1 MKLPKQVT
9 FVLVAS
15 IVLCPVGS
23 ANAAVAPVVYLPK
36 AEDAKTGNRLQLP
49 GPWGNTVKGLR
60 CRITEL
66 ALAEQ
71 RFTVEIQN
79 QSDKPIGVIAAAKS
93 GRPDYIGLEWALY
106 DLGEPPNWEKLVA
119 RLSEPD
125 HVVLQPGES
134 HHRTSRVARTP
145 GCRLKVRCA
154 TSLNFLND
162 RVEFIETRAVELPT
176 SLTVA
181 AAPKSA
187 KVLVWSTAARRPIR
201 EEEDILDYAT
211 SQKVSLRLV
220 MPVLRKPFSAGSD
233 LERSEAE
240 FRKFIAEL
248 PKPRIVSRL
257 LKLYREEN
265 DAARKLDLLRVLAL
279 SRDPR
284 TAVAIGEREV
294 GSRFSFEEY
303 RLMRMFLTRGET
315 MHYIGGVQV
324 AVHQPYLWWKKHEKR
339 IRAAAAEL
347 EKRAGQT
354 LPQKSDNGDSPPAD
368 KPDATPPRNLDVP
381 QTQRAA
387 DKPVAGVAASKLPA
401 LPGPWGRTVKGLRC
415 RITELALAEQRF
427 TVEIQNQSDKPIR
440 VITAP
445 KSGRPDSIG
454 LEWAF
459 YDPGKPPRWV
469 SIAWAQ
475 TEPVEPGHVV
485 LEPGKSHYRTSGVYR
500 TPGSRFKV
508 RWATSLSSNYDLV
521 EFVETGAVELPT
533 SVSVTGI
540 SGNTGRTGKQAV
552 GEELSDKSFTGP
564 SRPIREEE
572 DILDYVT
579 TQNISL
585 RWVMPIIVVEGSPE
599 EVLKCSEESFRKF
612 IAELPKPR
620 TVSKLLKLYGE
631 EDDAARKLDLKR
643 VLKLSRDPRAGAA
656 TGPWNDILVFPYPD
670 VRRGQAE
677 LERFSALLRKTRI
690 ERADDLLRQ
699 MLEQAPPDAVRNY
712 LKDLREKDRAASRNA
727 SSLFARLAEI
737 GRLNETTAPDFLQKA
752 SEGRDVDAICISL
765 FVLRNEVLQALAADR
780 LRDLAD
786 PRAVRS
792 LAIRLQLAD
801 SPPIGGAPVAWVR
814 GQLRRSL
821 MRALSS
827 CTGITVDLRNDGE
840 IEFLQKCKAW
850 LVANGRDQA
859 ASSNRR
865 SDTRATA
872 FIVFQYPDVKKR
884 PAELDR
890 FMDSIA
896 TVTDDNAHRLLRR
909 MAERV
914 PVNDVAA
921 YLEKKST
928 SASRKT
934 TRGKAA
940 FLLARLRELLSLDWQ
955 TMPAFLE
962 EAEAKG
968 EFDAT
973 CVLLLGARAQGL
985 SALAA
990 ESLSK
995 AAHPDAARCVAIGL
1009 QFAACRPT
1017 GGTEQQLEQLHLRYR
1032 LVEALSSATGI
1043 DTSSFDG
1050 TGAGAC
1056 HILVAAKNWME
1067 KRKAD

>member
-1 MKLPKQVT
+1 MKNTSFLRVNSSFAT
-9 FVLVAS
+9 IVLVVIAVARADAEIMVADSIEWRVADADAIIRAS
-15 IVLCPVGS
+15 VTAVDIENGVNGLIIEKATLKVDETLKGTSPQHLQHSARLYSARGWEKFDRPSRWKREGVELLIFLKKGKIKSLLRLDGKKSHGQGHRAFTLDMKVCKTRNSILAAVYSALAFEEHEKPDNSIEISVPPGVEFWSELWGGSDVLLTVPVDGRLQSAANRWKSVDTSSLKGALLKEQAPRILEGICPVGS

-36 AEDAKTGNRLQLP
+36 AEDAKTGNRLRLP
-49 GPWGNTVKGLR
+49 GPWGKTVKGLR

-79 QSDKPIGVIAAAKS
+79 QSD
-93 GRPDYIGLEWALY
+93 E
-106 DLGEPPNWEKLVA
+106 
-119 RLSEPD
+119 
-125 HVVLQPGES
+125 
-134 HHRTSRVARTP
+134 
-145 GCRLKVRCA
+145 
-154 TSLNFLND
+154 
-162 RVEFIETRAVELPT
+162 
-176 SLTVA
+176 
-181 AAPKSA
+181 
-187 KVLVWSTAARRPIR
+187 
-201 EEEDILDYAT
+201 
-211 SQKVSLRLV
+211 
-220 MPVLRKPFSAGSD
+220 
-233 LERSEAE
+233 
-240 FRKFIAEL
+240 
-248 PKPRIVSRL
+248 
-257 LKLYREEN
+257 
-265 DAARKLDLLRVLAL
+265 
-279 SRDPR
+279 
-284 TAVAIGEREV
+284 
-294 GSRFSFEEY
+294 
-303 RLMRMFLTRGET
+303 
-315 MHYIGGVQV
+315 
-324 AVHQPYLWWKKHEKR
+324 
-339 IRAAAAEL
+339 
-347 EKRAGQT
+347 
-354 LPQKSDNGDSPPAD
+354 
-368 KPDATPPRNLDVP
+368 
-381 QTQRAA
+381 
-387 DKPVAGVAASKLPA
+387 
-401 LPGPWGRTVKGLRC
+401 
-415 RITELALAEQRF
+415 
-427 TVEIQNQSDKPIR
+427 PIR

-445 KSGRPDSIG
+445 KSGWPDSIG

-459 YDPGKPPRWV
+459 YDPGQPPKWV
-469 SIAWAQ
+469 STAWDQ
-475 TEPVEPGHVV
+475 SEPVEPGHVV
-485 LEPGKSHYRTSGVYR
+485 LQPGKSHYRTSGFCR

-508 RWATSLSSNYDLV
+508 RCAHSPG
-521 EFVETGAVELPT
+521 EFIETGAVELPT

-540 SGNTGRTGKQAV
+540 SGSTGKTGKQAV
-552 GEELSDKSFTGP
+552 GEELSDKSFAGS
-564 SRPIREEE
+564 SRPIREDE

-579 TQNISL
+579 TQRISL
-585 RWVMPIIVVEGSPE
+585 RSVMPIIVVEGSPE
-599 EVLKCSEESFRKF
+599 EVLQRSEESFRKF

-643 VLKLSRDPRAGAA
+643 VLKLSGDSRAVA
-656 TGPWNDILVFPYPD
+656 TGPWNDILVFPYPGN
-670 VRRGQAE
+670 RRGQAE
-677 LERFSALLRKTRI
+677 LERFSASLRKTRI
-690 ERADDLLRQ
+690 ERRDDLLRQ
-699 MLEQAPPDAVRNY
+699 MLEQAPADAVRNY

-727 SSLFARLAEI
+727 SSLLARLAEI

-765 FVLRNEVLQALAADR
+765 FVPRNDPLEALAADT

-786 PRAVRS
+786 PRAVKS
-792 LAIRLQLAD
+792 LAIRLQLAMCVVA
-801 SPPIGGAPVAWVR
+801 GGAEPQMMR
-814 GQLRRSL
+814 EELRWSL
-821 MRALSS
+821 VRALSS
-827 CTGITVDLRNDGE
+827 CTGIEIPKTLRTGELGDSREVCDG
-840 IEFLQKCKAW
+840 IFEFLQKCKVW

-865 SDTRATA
+865 SDTRTTA

-896 TVTDDNAHRLLRR
+896 TVTDDDAHRLLRR
-909 MAERV
+909 MVERV